1 MDIATTYSLDHIIK
15 ESLRTAL
22 SYKEYTELINDL
34 VAIEASSGVDAS
46 PALVEYTKLNQKR
59 MARWDKTITISDEIK
74 SRIQNFD
81 KKVIWLVLTETWC
94 GDAAHVIPIINKV
107 AELNPNITLKLV
119 FRDEHPELMDRF
131 LTNGG
136 KSIPKLIMIDVDTN
150 EVVNTFGPRPS
161 AATAMVE
168 DFKSNH
174 CSLTDEFKAQL
185 QAWYNKNKG
194 ENIIEDLL
202 LLLGV

>member
-1 MDIATTYSLDHIIK
+1 MEVVAAYSLNHIIK
-15 ESLRTAL
+15 DSLKTAL
-22 SYKEYTELINDL
+22 SYKEYSELINDL

-46 PALVEYTKLNQKR
+46 PDLVGYTKLNQKR

-74 SRIQNFD
+74 SRIQSFD

-107 AELNPNITLKLV
+107 AELNPNISLKLV
-119 FRDEHPELMDRF
+119 FRDEHPELIDRF

-161 AATAMVE
+161 KATAMVE

-174 CSLTDEFKAQL
+174 GSLTDEFKAQL

-202 LLLGV
+202 LLIGV

>member
-1 MDIATTYSLDHIIK
+1 
-15 ESLRTAL
+15 
-22 SYKEYTELINDL
+22 
-34 VAIEASSGVDAS
+34 
-46 PALVEYTKLNQKR
+46 
-59 MARWDKTITISDEIK
+59 
-74 SRIQNFD
+74 
-81 KKVIWLVLTETWC
+81 
-94 GDAAHVIPIINKV
+94 
-107 AELNPNITLKLV
+107 
-119 FRDEHPELMDRF
+119 MDRF

-150 EVVNTFGPRPS
+150 EVANTFGPRPS
-161 AATAMVE
+161 EATAMVE

-174 CSLTDEFKAQL
+174 GSLTDEFKAQL